1 MKLWGDLET
10 YCTVPIKNGTYRYAE
25 ECEVMLFTYAFDDG
39 PVELWDLT
47 TGAPMPGDLEY
58 ALYDTD
64 CEVWFQNS
72 MFDRTVLR
80 LSKNLRIE
88 IAPERWHD
96 TMVQALSHS
105 MPGALDKLCEI
116 LDIEQD
122 LRKHKTGKKLIH
134 FFCKPV
140 DGGRNTGAMHPARW
154 KEFCDYA
161 RSDISAM
168 REAHHVMP
176 RWNYVGSEYSLWLL
190 DQRINDRGIC
200 IDTDLVASAISAVG
214 IEQRRLAGRTQQLTS
229 GAVQSATQRDVLLA
243 YILADYGIDL
253 PNMQASTLERRIN
266 DPDLPRTLR
275 ELLEVRL
282 QSTTSSTSKYNA
294 LLRGI
299 SSDGRLRGTKQ
310 FNGANRTGRWAGRM
324 FQPDNL
330 PRPDMAADEIVQ
342 GIEAI
347 KAGCADLMYDNV
359 MRVCSNAIRGC
370 IIAPSG
376 KKLVVSDLS
385 NIEGRKGAWFGG
397 EDWKLQAFREYDAG
411 TGPDLYKLSYAK
423 AFNMNHEEVT
433 KYQRQIGKVL
443 ELFLQ
448 YEGGVGAFL
457 IGALAYGIDLNELA
471 ARGYETI
478 PGDVLK
484 EAEGFYAWKLD
495 KKLTTYGLPSDVFI
509 VCDSLKRMWRT
520 KHPSLVTLWKEIEA
534 AIRMAIRNPGTTFP
548 CRKFKMRRDGAWLRV
563 ALPSGRALCYPNPR
577 VDDNDKISYMGVNQY
592 TRKWSRIYS
601 YGGKFFENFCQAGAR
616 DVLAYNMP
624 LIEENGYDI
633 VLTVHDEVITE
644 ASDKPQNNEDH
655 LSSLLA
661 RVPHWAEGL
670 PLSAGGF
677 SGYRYRKE

>member
-47 TGAPMPGDLEY
+47 TGTPMPGDLEY

-370 IIAPSG
+370 IVAPPG
-376 KKLVVSDLS
+376 KKLVISDLS
-385 NIEGRKGAWFGG
+385 NIEGRKGAWFGD
-397 EDWKLQAFREYDAG
+397 EAWKLQAFRDYDAG

-534 AIRMAIRNPGTTFP
+534 AIRLAIRNPGTTFP

-644 ASDKPQNNEDH
+644 APDKPQNNEDH
-655 LSSLLA
+655 LSLLLA